1 MDPAELHDVPSI
13 LDDSLPFEDSMNDE
27 PLFQSLQ
34 TVQDT
39 TDIAPRDCLYSTPL
53 SWERPKLGCNPISY
67 TTLSPEEES
76 RLRSIAMPALSR
88 PVTPPFS
95 PSPEPQDTRKR
106 NSRKRRSSESS
117 ESDSSFAQR
126 SRRLEPKKTAHNTI
140 EKRYRT
146 NLNQKIAT
154 LRDIVPSLR
163 VIDKDNPCG
172 EGLNEDLHGLSP
184 AQKLNKVFIHSHS
197 LFYILNSSS
206 FSFSSIASVRQL
218 TIFPQATILTKAAEY
233 IAHLEKRNKCLAKEN
248 KALKSHINAF

>member
-1 MDPAELHDVPSI
+1 
-13 LDDSLPFEDSMNDE
+13 MNDE

-117 ESDSSFAQR
+117 GLTLR
-126 SRRLEPKKTAHNTI
+126 SRNAVDAWNPKRQHTTRSRSGTA
-140 EKRYRT
+140 
-146 NLNQKIAT
+146 Q
-154 LRDIVPSLR
+154 
-163 VIDKDNPCG
+163 
-172 EGLNEDLHGLSP
+172 
-184 AQKLNKVFIHSHS
+184 
-197 LFYILNSSS
+197 
-206 FSFSSIASVRQL
+206 
-218 TIFPQATILTKAAEY
+218 ILTRRSPRFVISCPVCALSTRTTHAAR
-233 IAHLEKRNKCLAKEN
+233 A
-248 KALKSHINAF
+248 